1 MSINE
6 NSVVAQM
13 YPLLSI
19 AGLVLLIAVSAW
31 SAWMYRVTNDF
42 DRSVRLSLIVMIII
56 LIILVIMGLPLF
68 MALGLLLCTFPV
80 TAWFSD
86 YFFYH

>member
-13 YPLLSI
+13 NPLLSV
-19 AGLVLLIAVSAW
+19 AGLALMIAVSAW
-31 SAWMYRVTNDF
+31 SAWMYRDTNDF
-42 DRSVRLSLIVMIII
+42 DRSIRLSVIVMIII
-56 LIILVIMGLPLF
+56 LIILVIIGLPLF
-68 MALGLLLCTFPV
+68 MAAGLLLCTYPV